1 MPKLIDRTGLRYG
14 RLLVVRRSGTDAC
27 KKVVWECLCDCGNT
41 THVNSTSLTTGNT
54 QSCGCLFKEKI
65 TKHGGWQNRSYNTW
79 RAMVRRCRKKHD
91 KDYPRYGGAGIK
103 VDPRW
108 LTYENFVADMGE
120 PPDSHTLDR
129 IDPYG
134 NYTKEN
140 CRWASLTTQAR
151 NIRDTNGPRGVRLR
165 GKKWYAEVTVSRKKI
180 YSKGCDTKE
189 QALIERERLKQRYW
203 GHVDVA

>member
-1 MPKLIDRTGLRYG
+1 MPKLMDRSGLRYG
-14 RLLVVRRSGTDAC
+14 RLFVVRRSGTDAN

-41 THVNSTSLTTGNT
+41 VHVNAGALASKNT

-79 RAMVRRCRKKHD
+79 RGMMRRCTNERD
-91 KDYPRYGGAGIK
+91 KDYSNYGGAGIT

-108 LTYENFVADMGE
+108 TSYEQFVEDMGE
-120 PPDSHTLDR
+120 PPDDHTLDR

-140 CRWASLTTQAR
+140 CRWATATVQAR
-151 NIRDTNGPRGVRLR
+151 NLRDTNGPRGVHLR
-165 GKKWYAEVTVSRKKI
+165 GKKWYAEITVNRKKF

-189 QALIERERLKQRYW
+189 QAQVARQRLKERYW
-203 GHVDVA
+203 GDADVT